1 MTSLSK
7 YIHKNINESVN
18 EGIKTSE
25 TESNKFESEIADNIK
40 NFLSNQQSP
49 YNTLNVEHYSESD
62 SKYHSD
68 IKISNPKTNKDI
80 WVEVKKDKYA
90 CLSNPSFKYT

>member
-1 MTSLSK
+1 MISLSK

-40 NFLSNQQSP
+40 DFLSKQQSP
-49 YNTLNVEHYSESD
+49 YNKLNVEHYSESD
-62 SKYHSD
+62 
-68 IKISNPKTNKDI
+68 
-80 WVEVKKDKYA
+80 
-90 CLSNPSFKYT
+90 L